1 MREVISIEA
10 REISDCYSSIIRRN
24 VRLARDLMRK
34 KFSDQKNVGR
44 YYLFLMSR
52 ENALNLAR
60 LYSRF
65 PSFSISLSLFFYSVV
80 PDARCS
86 LRIIKVV
93 ANLDWRELRIQSLAR
108 CARKL
113 VFAAQETLAGSLIG
127 RDAV

>member
-1 MREVISIEA
+1 
-10 REISDCYSSIIRRN
+10 
-24 VRLARDLMRK
+24 MRK
-34 KFSDQKNVGR
+34 KFTDQKNVAR
-44 YYLFLMSR
+44 YYLLLMSR

-60 LYSRF
+60 FS
-65 PSFSISLSLFFYSVV
+65 SFSISLSLLLFFFPFFFRPVV

-108 CARKL
+108 YARKL
-113 VFAAQETLAGSLIG
+113 VLAAQETLAGSLIG